1 MKLKTLVKK
10 LYYDMR
16 IRFLFVGCLNTAIGF
31 GVDSLVCLLFQSYTS
46 VAAEI
51 YQAVAI
57 VTGTV
62 IGAINSYFWN
72 KYFTFRSK
80 KKSWR
85 EIGRFAL
92 VYLGCFLFSYLSQ
105 LGLQALFMYEDK
117 SWQFYAVK
125 FFVLVV
131 QTVASWF
138 GQKYF
143 SFRKGKGND
152 LTVEEKT
159 ETEEASSA
167 VESEAL
173 AEAEEP
179 AQAEESAQAEG
190 AFEIAERAPTEKNEE
205 TTEKGKE
212 TL

>member
-1 MKLKTLVKK
+1 MKFTALVKK

-16 IRFLFVGCLNTAIGF
+16 VRFLFVGVLNTAIGF
-31 GVDSLVCLLFQSYTS
+31 GVDALVCFFFQRYTDVS
-46 VAAEI
+46 ATV

-80 KKSWR
+80 KKSLR

-92 VYLGCFLFSYLSQ
+92 VYLGCFLFSYFSQ
-105 LGLQALFMYEDK
+105 LGMQAWLGYPDA

-125 FFVLVV
+125 FGVLVV
-131 QTVASWF
+131 QTAVSWF

-143 SFRKGKGND
+143 SFRKGKSNN
-152 LTVEEKT
+152 
-159 ETEEASSA
+159 
-167 VESEAL
+167 L
-173 AEAEEP
+173 AE
-179 AQAEESAQAEG
+179 EG
-190 AFEIAERAPTEKNEE
+190 EC
-205 TTEKGKE
+205 KGQKDV
-212 TL
+212 